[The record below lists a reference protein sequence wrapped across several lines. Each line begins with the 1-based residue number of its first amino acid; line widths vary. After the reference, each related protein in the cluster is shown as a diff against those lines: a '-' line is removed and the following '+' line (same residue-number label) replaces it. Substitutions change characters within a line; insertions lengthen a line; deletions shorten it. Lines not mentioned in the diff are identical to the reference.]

1 MKNPKTP
8 KPNTP
13 PKPSRAFVF
22 QDYLQAT
29 QIRKSKELKERLEKL
44 ADKLVEWALTCDDAI
59 ILREFYVENG
69 LNPMLAMKN
78 KKFKKAHELAKLAIG
93 VRREKGT
100 MLKRFS
106 ESTLRSLPLYSPS
119 WTEGEDWKK
128 LEEWRS
134 NLRKSADEQ
143 KGDTIIKVEM
153 PSYLEKDKK
162 DETKSR

>member
-1 MKNPKTP
+1 MKNPKP
-8 KPNTP
+8 PNNNNP
-13 PKPSRAFVF
+13 PKTSRAFVF

-59 ILREFYVENG
+59 ILREFYVQNG
-69 LNPMLAMKN
+69 LNPELAKKN
-78 KKFKKAHELAKLAIG
+78 KKFRKAHEFAKLAIG

-119 WTEGEDWKK
+119 WDKDEDWKE

-134 NLRKSADEQ
+134 KLRKDDDQ
-143 KGDTIIKVEM
+143 KGETVIKVEM
-153 PSYLEKDKK
+153 PSYLEKNESRDKDK
-162 DETKSR
+162 A